1 MEETKSKVCP
11 NCNAE
16 ITEGQAFCTKCGK
29 AVEVEKKNVCSKC
42 GEELQENQE
51 FCSKCGQKI
60 GLTIETNVNSAINQF
75 NETVNKVNAK
85 NKKKPIIIVAI
96 CVAIVIII
104 AIAIASGKEKV
115 NFKEVYNE
123 IGGEG
128 YYCVVASDNSYLKI
142 DTNPSDIKD
151 SFSSSAWSMIKK
163 ANSKLGFSA
172 SLDQKMLETRGIDGR
187 QSDSN
192 ENVKVSWTYHPSKG
206 IEVLYELV
214 KK

>member
-1 MEETKSKVCP
+1 MEETKGKVCP

-16 ITEGQAFCTKCGK
+16 ISEGQAFCTKCGK
-29 AVEVEKKNVCSKC
+29 AVEIEKKNVCSKC

-51 FCSKCGQKI
+51 FCSKCGQKV
-60 GLTIETNVNSAINQF
+60 GLTIDTQVNSAINQF

-85 NKKKPIIIVAI
+85 NKKRPALIAVICIV
-96 CVAIVIII
+96 VIVGIII
-104 AIAIASGKEKV
+104 AVSSGKEKIS
-115 NFKEVYNE
+115 FREIYNE

-151 SFSSSAWSMIKK
+151 SFSSSAWSMIKN
-163 ANSKLGFSA
+163 ANSKLGFTT
-172 SLDQKMLETRGIDGR
+172 SLDQKMLETRAIDGR

>member
-1 MEETKSKVCP
+1 MYVV
-11 NCNAE
+11 N
-16 ITEGQAFCTKCGK
+16 
-29 AVEVEKKNVCSKC
+29 VEKNYK
-42 GEELQENQE
+42 
-51 FCSKCGQKI
+51 KI
-60 GLTIETNVNSAINQF
+60 KSFVQ
-75 NETVNKVNAK
+75 
-85 NKKKPIIIVAI
+85 NKKKPIIIAAI
-96 CVAIVIII
+96 CLVIVIVI
-104 AIAIASGKEKV
+104 AIAIGSGKEKV

-172 SLDQKMLETRGIDGR
+172 SLDQKMLETRAIDGR

>member
-51 FCSKCGQKI
+51 FCSKCGQKV
-60 GLTIETNVNSAINQF
+60 GLNIEANVNSAINQF

-85 NKKKPIIIVAI
+85 NKKRPT
-96 CVAIVIII
+96 III
-104 AIAIASGKEKV
+104 AICAVIVIVIAIAIGSGKEKI

-128 YYCVVASDNSYLKI
+128 YYCVLASDNSYLKI
-142 DTNPSDIKD
+142 DTNPSNIDD
-151 SFSSSAWSMIKK
+151 YSSSSAWAMVRK
-163 ANSKLGFSA
+163 ANKALGFSD
-172 SLDQKMLETRGIDGR
+172 SLEEKMNHTRSIDGR
-187 QSDSN
+187 LTDSN
-192 ENVKVSWTYHPSKG
+192 ENVKVSWTYHPDKG
-206 IEVLYELV
+206 LEVLYELV